1 MIRKVYK
8 AFRRSDEGLEFLLNT
23 TDKNEHKGALKNINN
38 WYGCHIKADCGIMK
52 NIELK
57 DLEIVPDPRT
67 YANRK
72 NQQLPTKREMLMNE
86 EILECKQYVSTLN
99 VHTCLVCMECKIQVK
114 PPCNNWDVC
123 QDCVTR
129 KDDNCYI
136 KNNLHPVWYLRDE
149 EGNKVI

>member
-1 MIRKVYK
+1 MIMIRKVYK

-114 PPCNNWDVC
+114 PPCNN
-123 QDCVTR
+123 
-129 KDDNCYI
+129 
-136 KNNLHPVWYLRDE
+136 
-149 EGNKVI
+149 